1 MIVAKGILNINATA
15 GTDLDGNN
23 VLNFSYEV
31 KDNYDN
37 DEGTFDSHYAYS
49 YFIPVKDISINIA
62 VNFAGNTESVEINF
76 GKNQITFTE
85 GEYYDIDSSQTLN
98 VGNIYGGITA
108 VIYA

>member
-1 MIVAKGILNINATA
+1 MIVAKGILNIQAT
-15 GTDLDGNN
+15 TNLDIDGNN

-62 VNFAGNTESVEINF
+62 VNFAGSTESVEINY
-76 GKNQITFTE
+76 GKNQILFTE
-85 GEYYDIDSSQTLN
+85 GEYYNVDASQTLD
-98 VGNIYGGITA
+98 VGGIYSLISG